1 MRIDSKVL
9 AYLKGRGETPLYQ
22 VEAAVP
28 ETDKLVYASLRRLY
42 LLGMVTK
49 TSKRTDKSQRR
60 VTHWK
65 LNREW
70 TPMDIKPQGI
80 FGPLGM

>member
-9 AYLKGRGETPLYQ
+9 AYLKGRGETPLSQ

-49 TSKRTDKSQRR
+49 TYKRTDKSQRR